1 MVIGWIGNKIV
12 ISFLLLGA
20 NFPLPIYK
28 VYSLLNS
35 GQVLTDAIIV
45 RRENIT
51 ASVNGRLILKILSQ
65 TIIYN

>member
-20 NFPLPIYK
+20 NFLFPFK